1 MGLGKSSAVVI
12 GSFALGESD
21 TVVTF
26 FSRNFGKVRGV
37 AKRARRMPSKFGG
50 ALELLTLGEL
60 IFFDTGRSDL
70 VRVDAFDIVRPFG
83 RVREDL
89 ERLGETAWAAE
100 CVGRLTAER
109 DPNRAIYGLLVRML
123 GAVEAGVPP
132 RRAAVVFGVRCVD
145 ALGHRLRLDAC
156 VTCGRRPAPGRDG
169 VAVDVDAG
177 GLVCPACATD
187 DLPRVA
193 PTTVTAFSRLRTLSW
208 EEALGLGL
216 GASEAALRALLDHH
230 VSRLIGHPTRTT
242 RFLREVA
249 RGTPDRV

>member
-177 GLVCPACATD
+177 GHV
-187 DLPRVA
+187 RYV
-193 PTTVTAFSRLRTLSW
+193 
-208 EEALGLGL
+208 GLGGL
-216 GASEAALRALLDHH
+216 QDAVQGVEQVGHDGVVVAARQLD
-230 VSRLIGHPTRTT
+230 
-242 RFLREVA
+242 A
-249 RGTPDRV
+249 GTNGGRPRDPDRPHIRW